1 MSTPAYD
8 EEEDL
13 DPIES
18 LDLTDPANLA
28 AKDVLTELNGRGGF
42 DGWFG
47 CIDWDTQAEIVDSIA
62 ETIRAVYPDGRV
74 SEKLYP
80 DFFPKPRELTEQ
92 EIKEI
97 AIKAAES
104 ARESFERN
112 LNRPVKDYCAPQGYV
127 DTHHKLATLITK
139 EIVQM
144 SDIKKNVLDLAALVK
159 ADLTLGEA
167 GIVEVKDGL
176 FERTLP
182 ETLTPETVKT
192 YQNHVGDLV
201 AATALALGE
210 VGIDAFKAD
219 EKLEQLSVE
228 FGCGTDSLAGT
239 IQRSKD
245 YPAGGIPKEGETRD
259 PNAVVTKYG
268 IISMKFGVNAHANK
282 GSLKKVR
289 DSINERAREA
299 LAKG

>member
-1 MSTPAYD
+1 MSARSA
-8 EEEDL
+8 L
-13 DPIES
+13 DIADKCPVDAS
-18 LDLTDPANLA
+18 LDLSDPAIRA
-28 AKDVLTELNGRGGF
+28 ANAVLVELGGRRGF
-42 DGWFG
+42 DQWFDN
-47 CIDWDTQAEIVDSIA
+47 IDDDIRVEIVNDAA
-62 ETIRAVYPDGRV
+62 EVIGLVYP
-74 SEKLYP
+74 
-80 DFFPKPRELTEQ
+80 KPVELTEEQ
-92 EIKEI
+92 IKEI
-97 AIKAAES
+97 AIKAADF

-182 ETLTPETVKT
+182 ESLTPETVKT

-228 FGCGTDSLAGT
+228 FGCGSDSLAGT

-268 IISMKFGVNAHANK
+268 IISMKYGVNAHANK

-289 DSINERAREA
+289 DTINERAREA